1 MYRVVVSNEAHVR
14 VFSLVLRYTVRRAC
28 RGIPFLVGGGIEMC
42 PANWTDTAASVTEGA
57 WARPVY
63 TTPGLR
69 FRCIRLYVPL
79 FKHRL
84 FSPYRRHFYQI
95 RIGISG
101 DSSTI
106 CLPNGAGIQI
116 EAAARDEQ
124 IEERNVAHTFISQL
138 FVSSNEKKVRE
149 GFARGSL
156 VSLYDSL

>member
-14 VFSLVLRYTVRRAC
+14 VFSLVLRCTVRRAC
-28 RGIPFLVGGGIEMC
+28 RGIPFLVGGIEMC
-42 PANWTDTAASVTEGA
+42 PANWADTAASVTEGA

-69 FRCIRLYVPL
+69 FRCIRLYVSL
-79 FKHRL
+79 SL
-84 FSPYRRHFYQI
+84 NIVCFSPYRRHFYQI

-124 IEERNVAHTFISQL
+124 IEEKNVAHTFISAVRVL
-138 FVSSNEKKVRE
+138 ERKK
-149 GFARGSL
+149 S
-156 VSLYDSL
+156 